1 MADVIVKVDGLAELD
16 RKLRLLP
23 VRVGRNATR
32 RALRKGANV
41 IRDIARTNAKRL
53 DDPATADQIAKNI
66 AVSGG
71 GSRREKQAGG
81 PMVRVG
87 VRGGARPLKK
97 GTQTGLPGGN
107 TTHWRFLEF
116 GTSEA
121 AANPFMRSA
130 MAQGAGGAM
139 TAIASAM
146 DKEFDKELAK
156 LG

>member
-1 MADVIVKVDGLAELD
+1 
-16 RKLRLLP
+16 
-23 VRVGRNATR
+23 
-32 RALRKGANV
+32 
-41 IRDIARTNAKRL
+41 
-53 DDPATADQIAKNI
+53 
-66 AVSGG
+66 
-71 GSRREKQAGG
+71 
-81 PMVRVG
+81 MVRVG